1 MIQSNLT
8 AIHLKIGLADP
19 RPADTS
25 DQHVWLLPIKLSG
38 MMLPTAPIPH
48 KCLITWRVSLLI
60 TYLDITPIS
69 HIFRHQTTSKSH

>member
-19 RPADTS
+19 HPEDTS
-25 DQHVWLLPIKLSG
+25 EHVWLLPIKLSG
-38 MMLPTAPIPH
+38 VMLPAAPIPH
-48 KCLITWRVSLLI
+48 KYLITWRVSLLI